1 MSNADVCHWML
12 RLKVMKGDLTKQKV
26 DAVVNAANSSLLSG
40 GGVDGAIHRAA
51 GPQLRAEC
59 ATLGGC
65 GTGDA
70 KITNAYD
77 LPAKY
82 VIHTVGPVWR
92 GGQENEDELLASCY
106 RRVLVLAEE
115 YDVKSIAFPAI
126 SCGAYGFPLDR
137 AAKVALHEIKQFLEK
152 NTTLER
158 LLVVCFSD
166 EVYDAYWEAL
176 NEQVP
181 G

>member
-12 RLKVMKGDLTKQKV
+12 RLKVMKGDITKQKV
-26 DAVVNAANSSLLSG
+26 DAIVNAANSSLLGG

-51 GPQLRAEC
+51 GPRLKAEC

-65 GTGDA
+65 DTGDA
-70 KITNAYD
+70 KITNGYD

-82 VIHTVGPVWR
+82 VIHAVGPVWD
-92 GGQENEDELLASCY
+92 GGGHNEDELLASCY
-106 RRVLVLAEE
+106 RRCLALAEE
-115 YDVKSIAFPAI
+115 YDLKSIAFPAI

-137 AAKVALHEIKQFLEK
+137 AAAIALREIKQFLEK

-158 LLVVCFSD
+158 LLVVCFGED
-166 EVYDAYWEAL
+166 VYDAYWEVL

-181 G
+181 

>member
-26 DAVVNAANSSLLSG
+26 EAIVNAANTSLLGG

-51 GPQLRAEC
+51 GPQLVAEC
-59 ATLGGC
+59 RTLNGC
-65 GTGDA
+65 DTGDA
-70 KITNAYD
+70 KITNGYN

-92 GGQENEDELLASCY
+92 DGGRNEEQLLGSCY
-106 RRVLVLAEE
+106 RRCLALAEE
-115 YDVKSIAFPAI
+115 YDLKSIAFPAI
-126 SCGAYGFPLDR
+126 SCGAFGFPLDR
-137 AAKVALHEIKQFLEK
+137 AAVVALAEIRRFLET

-158 LLVVCFSD
+158 LLVVCFD
-166 EVYDAYWEAL
+166 EDVYDAYWNVL

-181 G
+181 Q